1 MYCENCGCEF
11 SGWRGK
17 CPVCKAELI
26 EEERAASPDETVSIP
41 YDALVGTVRDHGGEL
56 EVGMSATDVAR
67 QKRGSFPFFG
77 YGYAWEKGLS
87 GIIDDISV
95 EMRAQDVGK
104 QRKHNFPWLGYG
116 FAWVKKMRVTIG
128 GNQATLTATKV
139 RREKRQMFPYF
150 GYGRAW
156 TEEMTGECGDRLM
169 VEFSAT
175 EVTKRRQSGFPYR
188 GYSYAW
194 VNEGLLRISLVDE

>member
-1 MYCENCGCEF
+1 M
-11 SGWRGK
+11 
-17 CPVCKAELI
+17 A
-26 EEERAASPDETVSIP
+26 
-41 YDALVGTVRDHGGEL
+41 DA
-56 EVGMSATDVAR
+56 
-67 QKRGSFPFFG
+67 
-77 YGYAWEKGLS
+77 
-87 GIIDDISV
+87 
-95 EMRAQDVGK
+95 
-104 QRKHNFPWLGYG
+104 
-116 FAWVKKMRVTIG
+116 
-128 GNQATLTATKV
+128 